1 MIVMGI
7 DGCRAGW
14 VAVSQDLTTDLVSW
28 QLLNRIDGLASLLS
42 VPSVVA
48 LDIPIG
54 LPERGARACDV
65 AARRLLGQPRGSS
78 VFPAPIRP
86 VLDAGSYAEACE
98 IRFAVE
104 GKKMSR
110 QAWGIVPKIREV
122 DGFLRGNPVFQPTV
136 HEAHPEV
143 SFYCLAG
150 GRPMEHSKRTLAG
163 RLERRSLLANVF
175 GNVVDEALLQRRS
188 LQSQEDDVLDAFA
201 LLWSARR
208 IAASVCMSLPASPTA
223 DPCGL
228 PMQILA

>member
-14 VAVSQDLTTDLVSW
+14 VAMSQDLITDLVSW
-28 QLLNRIDGLASLLS
+28 QLLNRIDGLASLLP

-54 LPERGARACDV
+54 LPERGVRACDV
-65 AARRLLGQPRGSS
+65 AARRLLGHPRGSS

-86 VLDAGSYAEACE
+86 ILDTGSYAEACE

-122 DGFLRGNPVFQPTV
+122 DGFLRGNPAFQPTV

-143 SFYCLAG
+143 SF
-150 GRPMEHSKRTLAG
+150 
-163 RLERRSLLANVF
+163 
-175 GNVVDEALLQRRS
+175 
-188 LQSQEDDVLDAFA
+188 
-201 LLWSARR
+201 
-208 IAASVCMSLPASPTA
+208 
-223 DPCGL
+223 
-228 PMQILA
+228 